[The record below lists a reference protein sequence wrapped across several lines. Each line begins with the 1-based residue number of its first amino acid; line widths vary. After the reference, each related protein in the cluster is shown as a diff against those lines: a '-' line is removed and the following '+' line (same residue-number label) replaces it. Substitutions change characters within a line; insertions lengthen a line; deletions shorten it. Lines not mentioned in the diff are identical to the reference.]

1 MALGSLH
8 YVHDIQSFNQLRQN
22 TQGGRNFAEK
32 RSMEARQYEDVQAD
46 STFTLPSQIAAAA
59 PMTADQRTVAVAA
72 GSHYQVPQ
80 TRDDLNSGLSS
91 SLDQSASNMQ
101 VAESNMDGPPLYLI
115 SVPEGHQERSNNRL
129 MHARGSRMSYHNP
142 PMQGHALSS
151 ITDDSGYL
159 ANEVS
164 FRQS

>member
-115 SVPEGHQERSNNRL
+115 SVPEGH
-129 MHARGSRMSYHNP
+129 
-142 PMQGHALSS
+142 
-151 ITDDSGYL
+151 
-159 ANEVS
+159 
-164 FRQS
+164 